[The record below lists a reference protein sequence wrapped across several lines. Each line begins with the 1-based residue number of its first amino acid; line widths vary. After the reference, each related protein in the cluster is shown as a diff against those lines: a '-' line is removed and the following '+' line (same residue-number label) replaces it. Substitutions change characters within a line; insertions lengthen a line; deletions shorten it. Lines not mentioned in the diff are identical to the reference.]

1 MADDMRDI
9 CQGIVNSRAER
20 AERLNEIR
28 KDTNKMLNDF
38 SNERRKMSTEL
49 KADLKKYESSRKAAA
64 AELRDELEKLRDELE
79 KETKKKLEGFAS
91 DRKKMGKELK
101 SELKAYPNY
110 IGTEVGNLRKGYLKE
125 LKDLHDAWAGLSKVK
140 PAERVFVAGKRMDI
154 DTQITD
160 ALTSAPSGLS
170 LPELGKKIGVN
181 WRTLIRPVKTLVKD
195 KKVGKK
201 GAKYLLK

>member
-1 MADDMRDI
+1 MSMADDMRDI

-28 KDTNKMLNDF
+28 TDTNKMLNDF

-64 AELRDELEKLRDELE
+64 AELRDELE

-181 WRTLIRPVKTLVKD
+181 WRTLTRSVNALVKD
-195 KKVGKK
+195 KKIKK
-201 GAKYLLK
+201 KKAKYLLK